1 MLKYIFELTERFFD
15 ETDESTYEES
25 KLVIDPNDRSDA
37 PIHNLDL
44 TTSESA
50 NLRQLFS
57 IPLSVN
63 VKHFDFLKLV
73 AMQE

>member
-37 PIHNLDL
+37 PIQNLDL
-44 TTSESA
+44 TSSESA

-57 IPLSVN
+57 IPVSVN
-63 VKHFDFLKLV
+63 VKQFDFLKLA